1 MIYTNQIADENEKI
15 IGKMLFDLGLSFKNT
30 FIPPERNC
38 A

>member
-1 MIYTNQIADENEKI
+1 MLIKLRMKMKKI
-15 IGKMLFDLGLSFKNT
+15 IGKILFGLGLSFKNT